1 MLNNK
6 IEIWKDVVEFPDLY
20 EVSNLGRIRRKSTQR
35 IIKPHCTATSK
46 EYLYVV
52 MWKNNKQY
60 NRSIH
65 RTVAQA
71 FIPNPLNKP
80 QVNHINSVRTDN
92 YVENLEW
99 VTVSENI
106 QHAMMY
112 GNMNHDFAK
121 GVKRATAKSKYHNVC
136 WRADK
141 QRWVVTT
148 KIKGKR
154 LSGRLFKTEEEAAKW
169 ADELLRINTITDRPF
184 NFI

>member
-20 EVSNLGRIRRKSTQR
+20 EVSNLGRIRRKETQK
-35 IIKPHCTATSK
+35 IIKPHRTATSK
-46 EYLYVV
+46 DYLYVV
-52 MWKNNKQY
+52 MWKNNKQH
-60 NRSIH
+60 NRSVH

-99 VTVSENI
+99 VTISENI
-106 QHAMMY
+106 QHAMEY
-112 GNMNHDFAK
+112 GYMDHSAIK
-121 GVKRATAKSKYHNVC
+121 GSKRATAKSKYHNVC
-136 WRADK
+136 WVKAK
-141 QRWVVTT
+141 QRWKATT
-148 KIKGKR
+148 KLNGKR
-154 LSGRLFKTEEEAAKW
+154 LSGKLFKTEEEAAKW
-169 ADELLRINTITDRPF
+169 ADELLRLHNITDRPF